1 MKITKTIFFFFFI
14 ANMNLMVR
22 ADEEDDFGE
31 LLLDF
36 GSGMAVAACEA
47 DEACKSTMVTLTIP
61 MLIIAGCVVCFGEK
75 DVDYRYDPP
84 STKRIMTTGAGYI
97 VGRQLFH

>member
-1 MKITKTIFFFFFI
+1 MNITKTIFFFFFI

-36 GSGMAVAACEA
+36 GSGVAVAACEA
-47 DEACKSTMVTLTIP
+47 GAAP
-61 MLIIAGCVVCFGEK
+61 GPGRAGLRAFLRSSATSSGEPAA
-75 DVDYRYDPP
+75 RNR
-84 STKRIMTTGAGYI
+84 TKR
-97 VGRQLFH
+97 

>member
-1 MKITKTIFFFFFI
+1 
-14 ANMNLMVR
+14 MVR

-47 DEACKSTMVTLTIP
+47 DEACNSMMVSLTIP
-61 MLIIAGCVVCFGEK
+61 MLIIGGCVLCFGEQY
-75 DVDYRYDPP
+75 VDSSYEPP
-84 STKRIMTTGAGYI
+84 STKRMMTTGAGYI